1 MSRPTIFVVILCS
14 ILAISATGLEP
25 PITSLQ
31 EAEDAFTK
39 GNYPVAAEKY
49 RKALSILKQNGDSK
63 AVADTSY
70 KLGTSLNKISSYPE
84 AIQVL
89 SEALKFHE
97 QTANREAAGFDLI
110 EITYAQMRQGN
121 YEEALD
127 SARKALA
134 IHESTGNQ
142 KGIADTFRNMAYI
155 YQFRSEH
162 EKSFEYCERSL
173 EISTK
178 IGDKQG
184 MAISLSRIGSL
195 HWRLS
200 NFEQALE
207 YYKKALPIAV
217 EIGDRLIQFQVQGNM
232 ALVYWNQGDLQ
243 TALDYNEKVRQ
254 ITEEMGNRQGLAIN
268 LFNTGL
274 IEMELGDYKK
284 ANESLHSALSKAEE
298 IGDKGLT
305 SACLDGL
312 GVMEQELGNY
322 DAALEYVNKAAK
334 IAEEIGEKRPLA
346 YEWKNIG
353 SIYSMRGNY
362 TDSLTFYQKALRLY
376 REMEEKRGIGITLNQ
391 IGAVQAHLG
400 NLDQAMDS
408 YEEALALSNSIGS
421 KPLLA
426 ESYLNIGSIY
436 SRKGKFIEAEEA
448 LSKAA
453 EYAKEVGYPN
463 LLWQCFHQEGLL
475 LSKTGRSAEAID
487 SMKKAVE
494 IIEKVRSQVQ
504 LADQKAGYLEDKLE
518 AYEDTIRVLVK
529 TENIPEAFEYAQRSK
544 ARSFLDMLA
553 EARID
558 PASNLRPEQ
567 LDKKRKLIKQLTNL
581 NNDIQQENENE
592 TPDKAKL
599 EKLSRQ
605 QTKLEEEYS
614 NLIVEIRKSNP
625 RYAAVQYPQPLKV
638 AEAQTLLDENSALL
652 EYFVGKSGSFLFV
665 ITPESSNVFSLPPET
680 KLTNLVQQVREV
692 LQKPEPVWEA
702 SEKSH
707 SKWIS
712 GARAL
717 YDLLLQPTESLLHGK
732 KRLVIAPDG
741 ALNYLPFECLLKRG
755 TKSTVIDFAKLPYV
769 ARDYEIHYVP
779 SMSVLAAVEN
789 QPDESGNEQK
799 EFLALADP
807 SYGSGTTSVR
817 GILKASG
824 TVLPA
829 LPNARLEVGRIAA
842 LYPKGEVTVLTGKD
856 ASEKNVKRMN
866 LSQYKRVHFASHGLI
881 DQDRPQFSA
890 LLLASE
896 ATGEEDGYLTMRE
909 VFDLHL
915 HADFVV
921 LSACRTGLGH
931 QIRGEGISGLFR
943 AFFCAGTSSV
953 LVSLWNVYDQ
963 STAEFMTSFYRN
975 LAKAGMNKAA
985 ALKEARIQMIRNG
998 KYSHPYYWAP
1008 FVLIG
1013 NQ

>member
-1 MSRPTIFVVILCS
+1 MSRPTIFAVFLFT

-25 PITSLQ
+25 PIASVQ
-31 EAEDAFTK
+31 QAEDAFSK
-39 GNYPVAAEKY
+39 QNYPVAAEKY
-49 RKALSILKQNGDSK
+49 REVLSILKQNGDPK
-63 AVADTSY
+63 AVGDTSY
-70 KLGTSLNKISSYPE
+70 KLGISLNKISSYPE

-89 SEALKFHE
+89 SEALKLHE
-97 QTANREAAGFDLI
+97 QTGNREAAGFDLI

-121 YEEALD
+121 YDEALD

-178 IGDKQG
+178 IGDKRG
-184 MAISLSRIGSL
+184 MAISLSRIGAL

-217 EIGDRLIQFQVQGNM
+217 EIGDRFIQFQVQGNM
-232 ALVYWNQGDLQ
+232 ALVYWNQGDLE
-243 TALDYNEKVRQ
+243 TALKYNEKVQQ
-254 ITEEMGNRQGLAIN
+254 IAEELGNQNGLAIN

-274 IEMELGDYKK
+274 IQMELGDYKK
-284 ANESLHSALSKAEE
+284 ANETLNNARQKAEQ
-298 IGDKGLT
+298 IQDKGLT

-322 DAALEYVNKAAK
+322 DAALEYVSKAAQ

-353 SIYSMRGNY
+353 SIYSMRANY

-391 IGAVQAHLG
+391 IGAVQARLG
-400 NLDQAMDS
+400 NLNQAMAS

-453 EYAKEVGYPN
+453 DYAKEVGYPN

-581 NNDIQQENENE
+581 NNDIQQENDDE

-599 EKLSRQ
+599 EKLTRH
-605 QTKLEEEYS
+605 QTKLEEDYS

-638 AEAQTLLDENSALL
+638 TEAQKLLDDRSVLL

-665 ITPESSNVFSLPPET
+665 ITPESSKVFSLPPET

-692 LQKPEPVWEA
+692 LLKPEPVWEV

-707 SKWIS
+707 TKWMS

-717 YDLLLQPTESLLHGK
+717 YDLLLQPAESLLHGK
-732 KRLVIAPDG
+732 ERLVIAPDG
-741 ALNYLPFECLLKRG
+741 ALNYLPFECLLKKG
-755 TKSTVIDFAKLPYV
+755 TKSKIDFATLPYV
-769 ARDYEIHYVP
+769 ARDYQIHYIP
-779 SMSVLAAVEN
+779 SVSVLAAVKN
-789 QPDESGNEQK
+789 QQDPGNKQK

-829 LPNARLEVGRIAA
+829 LPNARLEVARIAA

-856 ASEKNVKRMN
+856 ASEKNVKRMD

-896 ATGEEDGYLTMRE
+896 ATGEEDGHLTMRE

-931 QIRGEGISGLFR
+931 QIRGEGISGLSR

-953 LVSLWNVYDQ
+953 LVSLWNVYDR
-963 STAEFMTSFYRN
+963 STAEFMTSFYRH
-975 LAKAGMNKAA
+975 LATKGMNKAA
-985 ALKEARIQMIRNG
+985 ALKEARMQMIGNG

>member
-1 MSRPTIFVVILCS
+1 MSRPTIFAIILCS
-14 ILAISATGLEP
+14 ICFISSAPNT
-25 PITSLQ
+25 ILQ
-31 EAEDAFTK
+31 EAEDAFIQQK
-39 GNYPVAAEKY
+39 YPLAVEKY
-49 RKALSILKQNGDSK
+49 REALSLVKQDGDPK
-63 AVADTSY
+63 AISDTSY

-84 AIQVL
+84 AIEVL
-89 SEALKFHE
+89 SEALKLHE
-97 QTANREAAGFDLI
+97 QTDNRDAAGFDLV

-121 YEEALD
+121 YDEALD
-127 SARKALA
+127 SARKALE
-134 IHESTGNQ
+134 IHESTKNQ
-142 KGIADTFRNMAYI
+142 KGIADTYRNMAYI

-173 EISTK
+173 EISTR

-200 NFEQALE
+200 NFDQALE
-207 YYKKALPIAV
+207 YYKKALAIAV
-217 EIGDRLIQFQVQGNM
+217 EIRDRIAQFQTEGNM
-232 ALVYWNQGDLQ
+232 ALVYWNQGDLK
-243 TALDYNEKVRQ
+243 TALKLNANVQR
-254 ITEEMGNRQGLAIN
+254 IAEELGNQQGLAIN

-284 ANESLHSALSKAEE
+284 ANETLNHARVKAEQL
-298 IGDKGLT
+298 GDQGLT

-322 DAALEYVNKAAK
+322 DAALEYVKKAAQ

-353 SIYSMRGNY
+353 SIYSMRGNFA
-362 TDSLTFYQKALRLY
+362 DSLKFYQKALNLY
-376 REMEEKRGIGITLNQ
+376 RELEEKRGVGITLNQ

-400 NLDQAMDS
+400 NLDQAMVA
-408 YEEALALSNSIGS
+408 YQEALALAKTMGS

-426 ESYLNIGSIY
+426 EGHLNIGSIY

-448 LSKAA
+448 LTKAA
-453 EYAKEVGYPN
+453 DYAKEVGYPN
-463 LLWQCFHQEGLL
+463 LLWQCFHQDGLL

-581 NNDIQQENENE
+581 NNDIQQENDNE
-592 TPDKAKL
+592 TTDKAKL
-599 EKLSRQ
+599 EKLTRQ
-605 QTKLEEEYS
+605 QTKLEEDYS
-614 NLIVEIRKSNP
+614 NLIVELRKSNP

-638 AEAQTLLDENSALL
+638 TEAQKLLDDRSVLL
-652 EYFVGKSGSFLFV
+652 EYFVGKSGSFLFA
-665 ITPESSNVFSLPPET
+665 ITPESSKVFSLPPET

-692 LQKPEPVWEA
+692 LQKPEQVWEV

-707 SKWIS
+707 SKWMT

-717 YDLLLQPTESLLHGK
+717 YDILLQPAEDVLRGK
-732 KRLVIAPDG
+732 ERLVIAPDG
-741 ALNYLPFECLLKRG
+741 ALNYLPFECLLKKG
-755 TKSTVIDFAKLPYV
+755 SKSKVIDFAMLPYV
-769 ARDYEIHYVP
+769 ARDYQIQYIP
-779 SMSVLAAVEN
+779 SVSVLAAVRN
-789 QPDESGNEQK
+789 QPEDPGNEQK

-807 SYGSGTTSVR
+807 SYGSGTASVR
-817 GILKASG
+817 GIQKASG

-829 LPNARLEVGRIAA
+829 LPNARLEVARIAA
-842 LYPKGEVTVLTGKD
+842 LYPKGAVRVLTGKD
-856 ASEKNVKRMN
+856 ASEKNVKRMD

-896 ATGEEDGYLTMRE
+896 VTDEEDGYLTMRE

-931 QIRGEGISGLFR
+931 QIRGEGISGLSR

-953 LVSLWNVYDQ
+953 LVSLWNVYDR
-963 STAEFMTSFYRN
+963 STAEFMTSFYRH
-975 LAKAGMNKAA
+975 LETKGMNKSA
-985 ALKEARIQMIRNG
+985 ALKEARMQMIRNG